1 MKKTVLFLDRVHPV
15 LSERL
20 MDEDYYCLYD
30 YKNSIEF
37 IYNTY
42 PDVFGLVIRSRIN
55 LTSEVLSRFTNLRFI
70 ARSGSGLE
78 NIDTVYCGENNIA
91 VFNSPEGNRNAVAEH
106 AMGLLL
112 AMLNNITKSSNQ
124 IKRAVWERELNRG
137 EELKGKTIG
146 IIGFGHNGKAFAEKL
161 VSFGVLILA
170 YDKYVE
176 VESNHG
182 IKSASLEEIYELSDV
197 VSLHLPLTDETF
209 YYANKT
215 FFQHFKKNIYFLNIA
230 RGKLVETTELVE
242 ALKCGK
248 VRATGLDVLEY
259 EEGSFESLQVDETP
273 EPMTYLMSSSSV
285 ILTPHIA
292 GWTKESYFL
301 LSDVLADK
309 ILSFSF
315 D

>member
-1 MKKTVLFLDRVHPV
+1 MKKTVLFLDSVHPV

-55 LTSEVLSRFTNLRFI
+55 LTSEVLARFTNLRFI

-78 NIDTVYCGENNIA
+78 NIDTVYCRENSIA

-112 AMLNNITKSSNQ
+112 AMLNNITKSCDQ

-161 VSFGVLILA
+161 LSFGVLILA
-170 YDKYVE
+170 FDKYVD

-182 IKSASLEEIYELSDV
+182 IKSASLEEIFELSDV
-197 VSLHLPLTDETF
+197 VSLHVPLTDETF
-209 YYANKT
+209 YYANKS

-230 RGKLVETTELVE
+230 RGKLVETAELVE

-248 VRATGLDVLEY
+248 VRAAGLDVVEY

-273 EPMTYLMSSSSV
+273 EPMTYLMNSSSV

>member
-1 MKKTVLFLDRVHPV
+1 MKKIVLFLDSVHPV

-30 YKNSIEF
+30 YQNSIEF

-42 PDVFGLVIRSRIN
+42 PDIFGLVIRSRIN
-55 LTSEVLSRFTNLRFI
+55 LTSEALARFTNLRFI

-78 NIDTVYCGENNIA
+78 NIDTEYCRENNIA

-106 AMGLLL
+106 AIGLLL
-112 AMLNNITKSSNQ
+112 TMLNNITKSNNQ
-124 IKRAVWERELNRG
+124 IKQAVWERELNRG
-137 EELKGKTIG
+137 EELKGKTVG

-161 VSFGVLILA
+161 LSFGVLILA
-170 YDKYVE
+170 FDKYVE
-176 VESNHG
+176 VESNQG
-182 IKSASLEEIYELSDV
+182 IRSASLEEIYELSDV

-209 YYANKT
+209 YYANKA
-215 FFQHFKKNIYFLNIA
+215 FFQYFKKNIYFLNIA
-230 RGKLVETTELVE
+230 RGKLVQTTELVE

-248 VRATGLDVLEY
+248 VIAAGLDVVEY

-273 EPMTYLMSSSSV
+273 EPLTYLMNSSLV

-315 D
+315 P

>member
-1 MKKTVLFLDRVHPV
+1 MKNKVLFLDSVHPV

-20 MDEDYYCLYD
+20 TDENYSCLYD
-30 YKNSIEF
+30 YQNPIEI
-37 IYNTY
+37 IYDFY
-42 PDVFGLVIRSRIN
+42 PDIFGLVIRSRIN
-55 LTSEVLSRFTNLRFI
+55 LSSEVLSRFDNLRFI

-78 NIDTVYCGENNIA
+78 NIDTGYCRENNIA

-112 AMLNNITKSSNQ
+112 SMMNNITKSSNQ
-124 IKRAVWERELNRG
+124 IKQAVWERELNRG

-161 VSFGVLILA
+161 LSFGVLILA
-170 YDKYVE
+170 YDKYTH
-176 VESNHG
+176 VESKHG
-182 IKSASLEEIYELSDV
+182 IKSATLEEIYNFSDV
-197 VSLHLPLTDETF
+197 VSLHLPLTEETF
-209 YYANKT
+209 YYANKS
-215 FFQHFKKNIYFLNIA
+215 FFHNFKKNIYFLNIA
-230 RGKLVETTELVE
+230 RGKLVETAELVT

-248 VRATGLDVLEY
+248 VRAAGLDVVEY
-259 EEGSFESLQVDETP
+259 EEGSFESLQIGETP
-273 EPMTYLMSSSSV
+273 EPMIYLMNSTQV

-292 GWTKESYFL
+292 GWTVESNFL

-315 D
+315 T